1 MAIAFLTVPL
11 CSYAQVLPLT
21 TDFSQA
27 EKNEHLSAGAASSNT
42 RSKRAFLQPGNNL
55 SFEDKLDFRIGESIF
70 AKLWVFAPSSTQA
83 SDGLG
88 PLHNARSC
96 MGCHINGG
104 RGHVPEGNWPK
115 DNAISMLMRLSVPA
129 KTEQQKALI
138 ASGKA
143 AFIKEPTYGAQ
154 LQDFAMQGLAGEGR
168 INVSYA
174 EKKVSI
180 NSDQQ
185 VSLRVPTYTIT
196 DLSYGPLDPATMLSV
211 RIANPMI
218 GLGLLEAIESADL
231 LALEDPLDSN
241 NDGISGRANR
251 VWQES
256 SQSIV
261 LGKFGW
267 KAGNPT
273 LEQQNSSAF
282 ATDMGLS
289 TRLLK
294 DAYQGDCTARQQA
307 CLDAPDGRSKHLSD
321 LEVAPEMSA
330 TMGLFI
336 RNIGVPIRKNI
347 DDPQVLAG
355 KAAFYNS
362 GCAGCHQPK
371 FKTSADAKPAQANQL
386 IWPYS
391 DLLLHDMGDGLA
403 DNRPEYQ
410 ASGREWRTAP
420 LWGLGATKKVSGKVE
435 LLHDGRARTILEA
448 ILWHAGEAKASRDR
462 VAAMSDEERDQ
473 LILFLES
480 L

>member
-1 MAIAFLTVPL
+1 MTIALLTTSL

-21 TDFSQA
+21 TDFSKP
-27 EKNEHLSAGAASSNT
+27 EKNEHLSGGDASSYKH
-42 RSKRAFLQPGNNL
+42 SKKAFLEPGKNL
-55 SFEDKLDFRIGESIF
+55 SFDDKLDFRIGESIF

-96 MGCHINGG
+96 MGCHIRGG
-104 RGHVPEGNWPK
+104 RGHVPEGNWPE

-129 KTEQQKALI
+129 KTAAQKALVE
-138 ASGKA
+138 SGKA
-143 AFIKEPTYGAQ
+143 AFIAEPTYGAQ

-168 INVSYA
+168 INITFT
-174 EKKVSI
+174 EKEI
-180 NSDQQ
+180 ALNSGKK
-185 VSLRVPTYTIT
+185 VSLRVPTYSVT
-196 DLSYGPLDPATMLSV
+196 DLSYGPLDPETMFSV
-211 RIANPMI
+211 RVANPML
-218 GLGLLEAIESADL
+218 GLGLLEAIDRDDL
-231 LALEDPLDSN
+231 LALEDPQDSN

-251 VWQES
+251 VWQVN
-256 SQSIV
+256 SQSIE
-261 LGKFGW
+261 LGRFGW

-289 TRLLK
+289 TGLLK
-294 DAYQGDCTARQQA
+294 NAYQGDCTSNQQA

-321 LEVAPEMSA
+321 LEVAPEMSS
-330 TMGLFI
+330 TLGLFT
-336 RNIGVPIRKNI
+336 RNIGVPVRKKAA
-347 DDPQVLAG
+347 DPQVLAG
-355 KAAFYNS
+355 KAVFYQS
-362 GCAGCHQPK
+362 GCAGCHQPS
-371 FKTSADAKPAQANQL
+371 FTTSANAEPAQANQR

-391 DLLLHDMGDGLA
+391 DLLLHDMGEGLA
-403 DNRPEYQ
+403 DHRPEFQ

-420 LWGLGATKKVSGKVE
+420 LWGLGLIKKVSGKVE

-448 ILWHAGEAKASRDR
+448 ILWHAGEAKASRDK
-462 VAAMSDEERDQ
+462 VVTMSDEKRDQ